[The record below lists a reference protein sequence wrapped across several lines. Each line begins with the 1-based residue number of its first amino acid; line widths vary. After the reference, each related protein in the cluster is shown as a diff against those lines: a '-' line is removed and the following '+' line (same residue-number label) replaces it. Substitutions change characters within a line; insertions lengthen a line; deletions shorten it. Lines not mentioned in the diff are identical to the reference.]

1 MANRT
6 FGRVGAG
13 FAAVAMSLALLFGV
27 VGATTA
33 SAARPAAKKPPH
45 TVSISNFQFVPKTL
59 TVAKGTK
66 VTWTNNDTTGHNV
79 TFTAFKSKT
88 LAHGKKFSHV
98 FATAGT
104 FSYKCTIHPGMSGKI
119 VVTG

>member
-1 MANRT
+1 MGNRI

-13 FAAVAMSLALLFGV
+13 VAAAAMALALLFGAFGV
-27 VGATTA
+27 TTA
-33 SAARPAAKKPPH
+33 SAARPAVKKPH
-45 TVSISNFQFVPKTL
+45 TVSISNFQFMPKTL

-98 FATAGT
+98 FGTAGT

-119 VVTG
+119 IVTG